1 MTIMCTY
8 VFFYRYHGD
17 ERLLPEYDPT
27 MSDNVKV
34 VEEPQSS
41 TAEKTPFFPEET
53 RDYFVDEDFL
63 VDTRSMY
70 LATLKLNRVRPEQKG
85 KYKCGPSN
93 TQSASVELHITD
105 GKLNPNPTQLGPGT
119 RYPWF
124 FLNRNP

>member
-1 MTIMCTY
+1 MFLDNFDLRIYQFQVTIIFNY
-8 VFFYRYHGD
+8 LLFYRYHGD

-27 MSDNVKV
+27 MSDNVRV

-41 TAEKTPFFPEET
+41 SSSMADSEKTPFFPEET

-70 LATLKLNRVRPEQKG
+70 LATLKLNRVKPEQKG

-105 GKLNPNPTQLGPGT
+105 GE
-119 RYPWF
+119 
-124 FLNRNP
+124 

>member
-1 MTIMCTY
+1 MCTYVGSRIIIRKNSRPDSTNDNYVY

-41 TAEKTPFFPEET
+41 STAAEKTPFFPEET

-105 GKLNPNPTQLGPGT
+105 GE
-119 RYPWF
+119 
-124 FLNRNP
+124 

>member
-1 MTIMCTY
+1 MIGPRPKLSNDNHVY
-8 VFFYRYHGD
+8 LFFYRYHGD

-41 TAEKTPFFPEET
+41 STAAEKTPFFPEET

-70 LATLKLNRVRPEQKG
+70 LATLKLNKVRPEQKG

-105 GKLNPNPTQLGPGT
+105 GE
-119 RYPWF
+119 
-124 FLNRNP
+124 